1 MIIAIDGP
9 AASGKGTLAR
19 RVADAMNYAYL
30 DTGLL
35 YRATGAK
42 VLAQKADPADEAIAV
57 KVAEN
62 LKADDL
68 SGDALRSEKVGTA
81 ASKVAAI
88 PKVRAALL
96 DFQRRLATTPPDGKR
111 GAVLDGRDI
120 GTVVCPEAPIKFY
133 LTASVEERASRRFK
147 QLQEKNPAAIYER
160 VLKELEERDARDSA
174 RDVAPLKMAEDA
186 IHIDT
191 DRLNANAV
199 YDAVMAHIHT
209 HMSADD

>member
-19 RVADAMNYAYL
+19 RVAAAMDYAYL

-42 VLAQKADPADEAIAV
+42 VLALGFDPSNEDAAV
-57 KVAEN
+57 GVAEK
-62 LKADDL
+62 LGADYL
-68 SGDALRSEKVGTA
+68 EGEELRSEEVGSA

-88 PKVRAALL
+88 PKVRAVLL
-96 DFQRRLATTPPDGKR
+96 AFQRNLASSPPDGKR

-120 GTVVCPEAPIKFY
+120 GTVVCPDAPIKFY
-133 LTASVEERASRRFK
+133 LTASVEERANRRFK

-174 RDVAPLKMAEDA
+174 RDVAPLKMASDA

-191 DRLNANAV
+191 DRLNADAV
-199 YDAVMAHIHT
+199 FNAVMAHIRT
-209 HMSADD
+209 HMGEND

>member
-19 RVADAMNYAYL
+19 RVAAALDYAYL

-42 VLAQKADPADEAIAV
+42 VLAMGGDPDDAAVAVEAAQNLQPEEL
-57 KVAEN
+57 EN
-62 LKADDL
+62 EDL
-68 SGDALRSEKVGTA
+68 RGEDVGTA
-81 ASKVAAI
+81 ASRVAAI
-88 PKVRAALL
+88 PQVRAVLL
-96 DFQRRLATTPPDGKR
+96 DFQRRLAKTPPGNR
-111 GAVLDGRDI
+111 HGAVLDGRDI
-120 GTVVCPEAPIKFY
+120 GTVVCPDAPIKFF
-133 LTASVEERASRRFK
+133 LTASVAERANRRFK

-174 RDVAPLKMAEDA
+174 RDVAPLKMASDA

-191 DRLNANAV
+191 DRLNADAV
-199 YDAVMAHIHT
+199 FNAVMAHIRT
-209 HMSADD
+209 HMGEND

>member
-19 RVADAMNYAYL
+19 RVAAAMDYAYL

-42 VLAQKADPADEAIAV
+42 VLALGLDPSNEDAAV
-57 KVAEN
+57 GVAEK
-62 LKADDL
+62 LGADDL
-68 SGDALRSEKVGTA
+68 ESEELRSEEVGSA

-88 PKVRAALL
+88 PKVRAVLL
-96 DFQRRLATTPPDGKR
+96 AFQRNLASSPPDGKR

-120 GTVVCPEAPIKFY
+120 GTVVCPDAPIKFY
-133 LTASVEERASRRFK
+133 LTASVEERANRRFK

>member
-133 LTASVEERASRRFK
+133 LTASVEERANRRFK

>member
-1 MIIAIDGP
+1 MIIAIYGP

-19 RVADAMNYAYL
+19 RVADAMDYAYL

-42 VLAQKADPADEAIAV
+42 VLAENGDPADEAVAV
-57 KVAEN
+57 SAAEN
-62 LKADDL
+62 LTAADLEDE
-68 SGDALRSEKVGTA
+68 ALRSEEVGTA

-88 PKVRAALL
+88 PRVRAVLL
-96 DFQRRLATTPPDGKR
+96 DFQRTLARTPPGGKR

-120 GTVVCPEAPIKFY
+120 GTVVCPDAPIKFY
-133 LTASVEERASRRFK
+133 LTASVEERANRRFK

-174 RDVAPLKMAEDA
+174 RDVAPLKMADDA

-199 YDAVMAHIHT
+199 FDAVMAHIHT
-209 HMSADD
+209 HMGADD

>member
-19 RVADAMNYAYL
+19 RVAAAMDYAYL

-42 VLAQKADPADEAIAV
+42 VLALGLDPSDEDVAV
-57 KVAEN
+57 GVAEKLGAN
-62 LKADDL
+62 DL
-68 SGDALRSEKVGTA
+68 DGQELRSEEVGNA

-88 PKVRAALL
+88 PRVRAVLL
-96 DFQRRLATTPPDGKR
+96 DFQRNLASSPPGGKR

-120 GTVVCPEAPIKFY
+120 GTVVCPDAPIKFY
-133 LTASVEERASRRFK
+133 LTASVEERANRRFK

-174 RDVAPLKMAEDA
+174 RDVAPLKMASDA

-191 DRLNANAV
+191 DRLNADAV
-199 YDAVMAHIHT
+199 FNAVMAHIRT
-209 HMSADD
+209 HMGEND

>member
-1 MIIAIDGP
+1 MIIEIDGP

-19 RVADAMNYAYL
+19 RVAGAMDYAYL

-42 VLAQKADPADEAIAV
+42 VLALGLDPSDEDVAV
-57 KVAEN
+57 GVAEKLGAN
-62 LKADDL
+62 DL
-68 SGDALRSEKVGTA
+68 DGQELRSEEVGNA

-88 PKVRAALL
+88 PRVRAVLL
-96 DFQRRLATTPPDGKR
+96 DFQRNLASSPPGGKR

-120 GTVVCPEAPIKFY
+120 GTVVCPDAPIKFY
-133 LTASVEERASRRFK
+133 LTASVEERANRRFK

-174 RDVAPLKMAEDA
+174 RDVAPLKMASDA

-191 DRLNANAV
+191 DRLNADAV
-199 YDAVMAHIHT
+199 FNAVMAHIRT
-209 HMSADD
+209 HMGEND

>member
-19 RVADAMNYAYL
+19 RVADAMGYAYL

-42 VLAQKADPADEAIAV
+42 VLAVGLDPSNDDAAITA
-57 KVAEN
+57 AEK
-62 LKADDL
+62 LV
-68 SGDALRSEKVGTA
+68 SGDLDGEELRSEEVGSA

-88 PKVRAALL
+88 PKVRAVLL
-96 DFQRRLATTPPDGKR
+96 DFQRDLARTPPAGKR

-133 LTASVEERASRRFK
+133 LTASVEERANRRFK

>member
-19 RVADAMNYAYL
+19 RVADAMGYAYL

-42 VLAQKADPADEAIAV
+42 VLALGLDPSNDDAAITA
-57 KVAEN
+57 AEK
-62 LKADDL
+62 LV
-68 SGDALRSEKVGTA
+68 SGDLDGEELRSEEVGSA

-88 PKVRAALL
+88 PKVRAVLL
-96 DFQRRLATTPPDGKR
+96 DFQRDLARTPPAGKR

-133 LTASVEERASRRFK
+133 LTASVEERANRRFK

-160 VLKELEERDARDSA
+160 VLNELEERDARDSA
-174 RDVAPLKMAEDA
+174 RDVAPLKMADNA

-191 DRLNANAV
+191 DRLNADAV
-199 YDAVMAHIHT
+199 YNAVMAHIRT
-209 HMSADD
+209 HMGTDD

>member
-19 RVADAMNYAYL
+19 RVADAMDYAYL

-42 VLAQKADPADEAIAV
+42 VLAANADPEDETAAV
-57 KVAEN
+57 GAAKN
-62 LKADDL
+62 LSADDL
-68 SGDALRSEKVGTA
+68 QGEELRSEEVGTA

-88 PKVRAALL
+88 PRVREVLL
-96 DFQRRLATTPPDGKR
+96 DFQRSLATTPPGGKH

-133 LTASVEERASRRFK
+133 LTASVEERANRRFK

-174 RDVAPLKMAEDA
+174 RDVAPLTMAKDA

-199 YDAVMAHIHT
+199 FDAVMAHIRT
-209 HMSADD
+209 HMGEDD

>member
-19 RVADAMNYAYL
+19 RVAGAMDYAYL

-42 VLAQKADPADEAIAV
+42 VLALGLDPSDEDVAV
-57 KVAEN
+57 GVAEKLGAN
-62 LKADDL
+62 DL
-68 SGDALRSEKVGTA
+68 DGQELRSEEVGNA

-88 PKVRAALL
+88 PRVRAVLL
-96 DFQRRLATTPPDGKR
+96 DFQRNLASCPPGGKR

-120 GTVVCPEAPIKFY
+120 GTVVCPDAPIKFY
-133 LTASVEERASRRFK
+133 LTASVEERANRRFK

-174 RDVAPLKMAEDA
+174 RDVAPLKMASDA

-191 DRLNANAV
+191 DRLNADAV
-199 YDAVMAHIHT
+199 FNAVMAHIRT
-209 HMSADD
+209 HMGEND

>member
-19 RVADAMNYAYL
+19 RVAAAMDYAYL

-42 VLAQKADPADEAIAV
+42 VLAMGGDPDDAAV
-57 KVAEN
+57 AVDAAEKLQPKDLENEN
-62 LKADDL
+62 LR
-68 SGDALRSEKVGTA
+68 GEEVGNA
-81 ASKVAAI
+81 ASRVAAI
-88 PKVRAALL
+88 PQVRAVLL
-96 DFQRRLATTPPDGKR
+96 DFQRQLAKTPPENKH

-133 LTASVEERASRRFK
+133 LTASVTERANRRFK

-160 VLKELEERDARDSA
+160 VLNELEERDARDSA
-174 RDVAPLKMAEDA
+174 RDVAPLKMADHA

-191 DRLNANAV
+191 DRLNADAV
-199 YDAVMAHIHT
+199 YNAVMAHIRT
-209 HMSADD
+209 HMGTDD

>member
-19 RVADAMNYAYL
+19 RVAEAMDYAYL

-42 VLAQKADPADEAIAV
+42 VLSLGLDPSDEATAV
-57 KVAEN
+57 RAAEKLAAN
-62 LKADDL
+62 DL
-68 SGDALRSEKVGTA
+68 DGDELRSEEVGSA

-88 PKVRAALL
+88 PRVRAVLL
-96 DFQRRLATTPPDGKR
+96 DFQRNLASSPPGGKR

-120 GTVVCPEAPIKFY
+120 GTVVCPDAPIKFY
-133 LTASVEERASRRFK
+133 LTASVEERANRRFK

-174 RDVAPLKMAEDA
+174 RDVAPLKMASDA

-191 DRLNANAV
+191 DRLNADAV
-199 YDAVMAHIHT
+199 FNAVMAHIRT
-209 HMSADD
+209 HMGEND

>member
-19 RVADAMNYAYL
+19 RVAGAMDYAYL

-42 VLAQKADPADEAIAV
+42 VLALGLDPSDEDVAV
-57 KVAEN
+57 GVAEKLGAN
-62 LKADDL
+62 ELD
-68 SGDALRSEKVGTA
+68 GQELRSEEVGNA

-88 PKVRAALL
+88 PRVRAVLL
-96 DFQRRLATTPPDGKR
+96 DFQRNLASSPPGGKR

-120 GTVVCPEAPIKFY
+120 GTVVCPDAPIKFY
-133 LTASVEERASRRFK
+133 LTASVEERANRRFK

-174 RDVAPLKMAEDA
+174 RDVAPLKMASDA

-191 DRLNANAV
+191 DRLNADAV
-199 YDAVMAHIHT
+199 FNAVMAHIRT
-209 HMSADD
+209 HMGEND

>member
-19 RVADAMNYAYL
+19 RVAAALDYAYL

-42 VLAQKADPADEAIAV
+42 VLASGGDPNDADIAV
-57 KVAEN
+57 AAAEK
-62 LKADDL
+62 LQPEDL
-68 SGDALRSEKVGTA
+68 ENENLRSEDVGSA
-81 ASKVAAI
+81 ASRVAAI
-88 PKVRAALL
+88 PQVRAVLL
-96 DFQRRLATTPPDGKR
+96 DFQRQLAKNPPGGKH

-120 GTVVCPEAPIKFY
+120 GTVVCPDAPIKFF
-133 LTASVEERASRRFK
+133 LTASVAERANRRFK

-160 VLKELEERDARDSA
+160 VLNELEERDARDSA
-174 RDVAPLKMAEDA
+174 RDVAPLKMADHA

-191 DRLNANAV
+191 DRLNA
-199 YDAVMAHIHT
+199 DAVFNAGMAHIRT
-209 HMSADD
+209 QMGEDD

>member
-19 RVADAMNYAYL
+19 RVAAAMDYAYL

-42 VLAQKADPADEAIAV
+42 VLALGLDPSNEDAAV
-57 KVAEN
+57 GVAEK
-62 LKADDL
+62 LGADDL
-68 SGDALRSEKVGTA
+68 ESEELRSEEVGSA

-88 PKVRAALL
+88 PKVRAVLL
-96 DFQRRLATTPPDGKR
+96 AFQRNLASSPPDGKR

-120 GTVVCPEAPIKFY
+120 GTVVCPDAPIKFY

-174 RDVAPLKMAEDA
+174 RDVAPLKMASDA

-191 DRLNANAV
+191 DRLNADAV
-199 YDAVMAHIHT
+199 FNAVMAHIRT
-209 HMSADD
+209 HMGEND

>member
-19 RVADAMNYAYL
+19 RVAEAMDYAYL

-42 VLAQKADPADEAIAV
+42 VLALGLDPSDEDVAV
-57 KVAEN
+57 GVAEKLGAN
-62 LKADDL
+62 DL
-68 SGDALRSEKVGTA
+68 DGQELRSEEVGNA

-88 PKVRAALL
+88 PRVRAVLL
-96 DFQRRLATTPPDGKR
+96 DFQRNLASSPPGGKR

-120 GTVVCPEAPIKFY
+120 GTVVCPDAPIKFY
-133 LTASVEERASRRFK
+133 LTASVEERANRRFK

-174 RDVAPLKMAEDA
+174 RDVAPLKMASDA

-191 DRLNANAV
+191 DRLNADAV
-199 YDAVMAHIHT
+199 FNAVMAHIRT
-209 HMSADD
+209 HMGEND

>member
-19 RVADAMNYAYL
+19 RVAAAMDYAYL

-42 VLAQKADPADEAIAV
+42 VLALGLDPSNEDAAV
-57 KVAEN
+57 GVAEK
-62 LKADDL
+62 LGADDL
-68 SGDALRSEKVGTA
+68 EGEELRSEEVGSA

-88 PKVRAALL
+88 PKVRAVLL
-96 DFQRRLATTPPDGKR
+96 AFQRNLASSPPGGKR

-120 GTVVCPEAPIKFY
+120 GTVVCPDAPIKFY
-133 LTASVEERASRRFK
+133 LTASVEERANRRFK

-174 RDVAPLKMAEDA
+174 RDVAPLKMASDA

-191 DRLNANAV
+191 DRLNADAV
-199 YDAVMAHIHT
+199 FNAVMAHIRT
-209 HMSADD
+209 HMGEND

>member
-88 PKVRAALL
+88 PMVRAALL

-133 LTASVEERASRRFK
+133 LTASVEERANRRFK

-174 RDVAPLKMAEDA
+174 RDVAPL
-186 IHIDT
+186 I
-191 DRLNANAV
+191 
-199 YDAVMAHIHT
+199 
-209 HMSADD
+209 

>member
-19 RVADAMNYAYL
+19 RVAAAMDYAYL

-42 VLAQKADPADEAIAV
+42 VLALGLDPSNEDAAV
-57 KVAEN
+57 GVAEK
-62 LKADDL
+62 LGADDL
-68 SGDALRSEKVGTA
+68 EGEELRSEEVGSA

-88 PKVRAALL
+88 PKVRAVLL
-96 DFQRRLATTPPDGKR
+96 AFQRNLASSPPDGKR

-120 GTVVCPEAPIKFY
+120 GTVVCPDALIKFY
-133 LTASVEERASRRFK
+133 LTASVEERANRRFK

-174 RDVAPLKMAEDA
+174 RDVAPLKMASDA

-191 DRLNANAV
+191 DRLNADAV
-199 YDAVMAHIHT
+199 FNAVMAHIRT
-209 HMSADD
+209 HMGEND

>member
-19 RVADAMNYAYL
+19 RVADAMDYAYL

-42 VLAQKADPADEAIAV
+42 VLAANADPEDEAAAV
-57 KVAEN
+57 KAAEN
-62 LKADDL
+62 LTANDL
-68 SGDALRSEKVGTA
+68 DGEELRSEEVGTA

-88 PKVRAALL
+88 PKVRAVLL
-96 DFQRRLATTPPDGKR
+96 DFQRSLATKPPGGKR

-133 LTASVEERASRRFK
+133 LTASVEERANRRFK
-147 QLQEKNPAAIYER
+147 QLQEKIPLLYTSAFSKS
-160 VLKELEERDARDSA
+160 LKNGMPETVF
-174 RDVAPLKMAEDA
+174 RDVAPLTMAKDA

-199 YDAVMAHIHT
+199 FDAVMAHIHT
-209 HMSADD
+209 HMGADD

>member
-19 RVADAMNYAYL
+19 RVADALDYAYL

-35 YRATGAK
+35 YRATGRK
-42 VLAQKADPADEAIAV
+42 VLDLGYDPEDAIAAV
-57 KVAEN
+57 EAAEKLVA
-62 LKADDL
+62 ADLDR
-68 SGDALRSEKVGTA
+68 DDLRSEEVGTA

-88 PKVRAALL
+88 PKVRAVLL
-96 DFQRRLATTPPDGKR
+96 DFQRNLAAHPPGGKR
-111 GAVLDGRDI
+111 GAILDGRDI
-120 GTVVCPEAPIKFY
+120 GTVVCPDAPIKFY
-133 LTASVEERASRRFK
+133 LTASVGERAGRRFK
-147 QLQEKNPAAIYER
+147 QLQEKNTAVIYER

-174 RDVAPLKMAEDA
+174 RDVAPLKPAIDA

-199 YDAVMAHIHT
+199 FDAVMAHITT
-209 HMSADD
+209 HMRGDD

>member
-19 RVADAMNYAYL
+19 RVAAALDYAYL

-42 VLAQKADPADEAIAV
+42 VLASGGDPNDADIAV
-57 KVAEN
+57 AAAEK
-62 LKADDL
+62 LQPEDL
-68 SGDALRSEKVGTA
+68 ENENLRSEDVGSA
-81 ASKVAAI
+81 ASRVAAI
-88 PKVRAALL
+88 PQVRAVLL
-96 DFQRRLATTPPDGKR
+96 DFQRQLAKNPPGGKH

-120 GTVVCPEAPIKFY
+120 GTVVCPDAPIKFF
-133 LTASVEERASRRFK
+133 LTASVAERANRRFK

-160 VLKELEERDARDSA
+160 VLNELEERDARDSA
-174 RDVAPLKMAEDA
+174 RDVAPLKMADHA

-191 DRLNANAV
+191 DRLNADAV
-199 YDAVMAHIHT
+199 FNAVMAHIRT
-209 HMSADD
+209 HMGEDD

>member
-19 RVADAMNYAYL
+19 RVAEAMDYAYL

-42 VLAQKADPADEAIAV
+42 VLAEGGDPADAAAAV
-57 KVAEN
+57 AAAES
-62 LKADDL
+62 LSAADL
-68 SGDALRSEKVGTA
+68 EGEALRSEEVGTA

-88 PKVRAALL
+88 PRVRDVLL
-96 DFQRRLATTPPDGKR
+96 DFQRSLATTPPGVSAGR
-111 GAVLDGRDI
+111 FLMGRDI
-120 GTVVCPEAPIKFY
+120 GTVVCPDAPIKFY
-133 LTASVEERASRRFK
+133 LTASVEERANRRFK

-174 RDVAPLKMAEDA
+174 RDVAPLKMADDA

-199 YDAVMAHIHT
+199 FDAVMAHIHT
-209 HMSADD
+209 HMGADD

>member
-42 VLAQKADPADEAIAV
+42 VLAENADPSDEAVAIRA
-57 KVAEN
+57 AEN
-62 LKADDL
+62 LSADDL
-68 SGDALRSEKVGTA
+68 GGEELRSEEVGTA

-88 PKVRAALL
+88 PKVREVLL
-96 DFQRRLATTPPDGKR
+96 DFQRSLAATPPDGRR

-120 GTVVCPEAPIKFY
+120 GTVVCPQAPIKFY
-133 LTASVEERASRRFK
+133 LTASVEERANRRFK

-174 RDVAPLKMAEDA
+174 RDVAPLKVASDA
-186 IHIDT
+186 SNIDT
-191 DRLNANAV
+191 DRLNADAV
-199 YDAVMAHIHT
+199 FNAVMAHIRT
-209 HMSADD
+209 HMGEND

>member
-19 RVADAMNYAYL
+19 RVADAMGYAYL

-42 VLAQKADPADEAIAV
+42 VLAVGLDPSNDDAAITA
-57 KVAEN
+57 AEK
-62 LKADDL
+62 LV
-68 SGDALRSEKVGTA
+68 SGDLDGEELRSEEVGSA

-88 PKVRAALL
+88 PKVRAVLL
-96 DFQRRLATTPPDGKR
+96 DFQRDLARTPPAGKR

-133 LTASVEERASRRFK
+133 LTASVEERANRRFK

-174 RDVAPLKMAEDA
+174 RDVAPLKMASDA

-191 DRLNANAV
+191 DRLNADAV
-199 YDAVMAHIHT
+199 FNAVMAHIRT
-209 HMSADD
+209 HMGEND

>member
-19 RVADAMNYAYL
+19 RVAGAMDYAYL

-42 VLAQKADPADEAIAV
+42 VLALGLDPSDEDV
-57 KVAEN
+57 VVGVAEKLGAN
-62 LKADDL
+62 DL
-68 SGDALRSEKVGTA
+68 DGQELRSEEVGNA

-88 PKVRAALL
+88 PRVRAVLL
-96 DFQRRLATTPPDGKR
+96 DFQRNLASSPPGGKR

-120 GTVVCPEAPIKFY
+120 GTVVCPDAPIKFY
-133 LTASVEERASRRFK
+133 LTASVEERANRRFK

-174 RDVAPLKMAEDA
+174 RDVAPLKMASDA

-191 DRLNANAV
+191 DRLNADAV
-199 YDAVMAHIHT
+199 FNAVMAHIRT
-209 HMSADD
+209 HMGEND

>member
-19 RVADAMNYAYL
+19 RVADAMDYAYL

-42 VLAQKADPADEAIAV
+42 VLAQNSDPADEEVAV
-57 KVAEN
+57 NVAES
-62 LKADDL
+62 LTADDL
-68 SGDALRSEKVGTA
+68 SGDALRSEEVGTA

-88 PKVRAALL
+88 PRVRAALL

-120 GTVVCPEAPIKFY
+120 GTVVCPQAPIKFY
-133 LTASVEERASRRFK
+133 LTASVQERANRRFK

-174 RDVAPLKMAEDA
+174 RDVAPLMMAQDA

-199 YDAVMAHIHT
+199 FDAVMAHIHT

>member
-19 RVADAMNYAYL
+19 RVAAAMDYAYL

-35 YRATGAK
+35 YRATAAK
-42 VLAQKADPADEAIAV
+42 VLALGLDPSNEDAAV
-57 KVAEN
+57 GVAEKLGAN
-62 LKADDL
+62 DL
-68 SGDALRSEKVGTA
+68 EGEELRSEEVGSA

-88 PKVRAALL
+88 PRVRAVLL
-96 DFQRRLATTPPDGKR
+96 DFQRNLASTPPEGKR

-120 GTVVCPEAPIKFY
+120 GTVVCPDAPIKFY
-133 LTASVEERASRRFK
+133 LTASVEERANRRFK

-174 RDVAPLKMAEDA
+174 RDVAPLKMAPDA

-191 DRLNANAV
+191 DRLNADAV
-199 YDAVMAHIHT
+199 FNAVMAHIRT
-209 HMSADD
+209 HMGEND

>member
-19 RVADAMNYAYL
+19 RVADAMGYAYL

-42 VLAQKADPADEAIAV
+42 VLALGLDPSNDDAAITA
-57 KVAEN
+57 AEK
-62 LKADDL
+62 LV
-68 SGDALRSEKVGTA
+68 SGDLDGEELRSEEVGSA

-88 PKVRAALL
+88 PKVRAVLL
-96 DFQRRLATTPPDGKR
+96 DFQRDLARTPPAGKR

-133 LTASVEERASRRFK
+133 LTASVEERANRRFK

>member
-19 RVADAMNYAYL
+19 RVAGAMDYAYL

-42 VLAQKADPADEAIAV
+42 VLALGLDPSDEDVAV
-57 KVAEN
+57 GVAEKLGAN
-62 LKADDL
+62 DL
-68 SGDALRSEKVGTA
+68 DSQELRSEEVGNA

-88 PKVRAALL
+88 PRVRAVLL
-96 DFQRRLATTPPDGKR
+96 DFQRNLASSPPGGKR

-120 GTVVCPEAPIKFY
+120 GTVVCPDAPIKFY
-133 LTASVEERASRRFK
+133 LTASVEERANRRFK

-174 RDVAPLKMAEDA
+174 RDVAPLKMASDA

-191 DRLNANAV
+191 DRLNADAV
-199 YDAVMAHIHT
+199 FNAVMAHIRT
-209 HMSADD
+209 HMGEND

>member
-62 LKADDL
+62 LNADDL

-133 LTASVEERASRRFK
+133 LTASVEERANRRFK

>member
-19 RVADAMNYAYL
+19 RVAGAMDYAYL

-42 VLAQKADPADEAIAV
+42 VLALGLDPSDEDVAV
-57 KVAEN
+57 GVAEKLGAN
-62 LKADDL
+62 DL
-68 SGDALRSEKVGTA
+68 DGEELRSEEVGNA

-88 PKVRAALL
+88 PRVRAVLL
-96 DFQRRLATTPPDGKR
+96 DFQRNLASSPPGGKR

-120 GTVVCPEAPIKFY
+120 GTVVCPDAPIKFY
-133 LTASVEERASRRFK
+133 LTASVEERANRRFK

-174 RDVAPLKMAEDA
+174 RDVAPLKMASDA

-191 DRLNANAV
+191 DRLNADAV
-199 YDAVMAHIHT
+199 FNAVMAHIRT
-209 HMSADD
+209 HMGEND

>member
-19 RVADAMNYAYL
+19 RVAGAMDYAYL

-42 VLAQKADPADEAIAV
+42 VLALGLDPSDEDVAV
-57 KVAEN
+57 GVAEKLGAN
-62 LKADDL
+62 DL
-68 SGDALRSEKVGTA
+68 DGQELRSEEVGNA

-88 PKVRAALL
+88 PKVRAVLL
-96 DFQRRLATTPPDGKR
+96 AFQRNLASSPPDGKR

-120 GTVVCPEAPIKFY
+120 GTVVCPDAPIKFY
-133 LTASVEERASRRFK
+133 LTASVEERANRRFK

-174 RDVAPLKMAEDA
+174 RDVAPLKMASDA

-191 DRLNANAV
+191 DRLNADAV
-199 YDAVMAHIHT
+199 FNAVMAHIRT
-209 HMSADD
+209 HMGEND